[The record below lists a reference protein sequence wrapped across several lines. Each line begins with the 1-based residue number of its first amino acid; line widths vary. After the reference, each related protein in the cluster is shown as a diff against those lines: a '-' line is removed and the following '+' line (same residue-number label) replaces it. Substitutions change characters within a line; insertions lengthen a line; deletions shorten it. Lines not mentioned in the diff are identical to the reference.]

1 MPPVFGPSSLLSR
14 RLWSCAT
21 GKLTKFSPSQIAKKL
36 NSKPS
41 KNSST
46 TTNLPASP
54 KLAPLS
60 MSLTASLA
68 SSLEFAMITPFPAQ
82 SPSAFTTIGALRVSI
97 NLNAFSLSS
106 VFKYF
111 AVFILFLAKKSF
123 I

>member
-1 MPPVFGPSSLLSR
+1 M
-14 RLWSCAT
+14 
-21 GKLTKFSPSQIAKKL
+21 AKKL

-82 SPSAFTTIGALRVSI
+82 SPSAFTTIGTLNVSI